1 MNQPSEWDG
10 FLARHPEAHILQT
23 REWGELKSRFGW
35 KSHPII
41 ESEAG
46 ALVLLRRLPLGLSL
60 AYIPRGPLP
69 ASERSLAELLPAL
82 DRMLQSQ
89 RVVVLLVE
97 PDLQDAQS
105 TRTGLARL
113 NLQPS
118 RLSVQPPRTIVVDLS
133 GSEDDILARMKQKT
147 RYNINL
153 ARRHGVLVRAGDDTR
168 SFYTLMQETT
178 ARDEFAAHSPAYY
191 KAAYELFSPNN
202 RVRLLFAEHAGHP
215 LAALMVFAMGRRAW
229 YFYGASSSESRQLM
243 APYLLQWEAMR
254 WARSRGCMT
263 YDMWGVP
270 DFDERT
276 LESDFAS
283 RSDGLWGVYRFKRGF
298 GGRLERTVGT
308 WQRVYAPA
316 VFRAVMLVLRLRRM
330 EAV

>member
-1 MNQPSEWDG
+1 MNQPSKWDA
-10 FLARHPEAHILQT
+10 FLTRHPEAHILQT

-35 KSHPII
+35 EAHPVI
-41 ESEAG
+41 EGAAG
-46 ALVLLRRLPLGLSL
+46 ALVLLRRLPLGRSL

-69 ASERSLAELLPAL
+69 ASELSLAQLLPAL
-82 DRMLQSQ
+82 NQLVRSR

-97 PDLQDAQS
+97 PDLPDS
-105 TRTGLARL
+105 EPLRIGLARL

-153 ARRHGVLVRAGDDTR
+153 ARRHGVLVRAGHDTQG
-168 SFYTLMQETT
+168 FYALMQETT
-178 ARDEFAAHSPAYY
+178 ARDEFAAHTPEYY
-191 KAAYELFSPNN
+191 RAAFELFSAHD
-202 RVRLLFAEHAGHP
+202 RVQLLFAEHAGRP
-215 LAALMVFAMGRRAW
+215 LAALMVFAMGSRAW
-229 YFYGASSSESRQLM
+229 FFYGASSSESRQQM

-254 WARSRGCMT
+254 WARSRGCAT

-270 DFDERT
+270 DFDQQA
-276 LESDFAS
+276 LESGFAT
-283 RSDGLWGVYRFKRGF
+283 RTDGLWGVYRFKRGF

-316 VFRAVMLVLRLRRM
+316 VFRALMFVLRLRRM